1 MLQRIQRGVAGPLP
15 ANRVRQRGGLAVTI
29 IARAVAMAFANFR
42 RRGRGS
48 VAGGESAHPAA
59 RAVGDVAIDSK
70 TFSAYASGVSGKSAD
85 ASAPGANRGAT
96 ARPPAG
102 EAAPGGVARDQP
114 GPEPVQG
121 ARRFHPRR
129 FAARRRE
136 KNQTAAAAR
145 AFKTATASWE
155 RSRVLPDQRG
165 RSLR

>member
-1 MLQRIQRGVAGPLP
+1 
-15 ANRVRQRGGLAVTI
+15 
-29 IARAVAMAFANFR
+29 MAFAAFR
-42 RRGRGS
+42 RRRR
-48 VAGGESAHPAA
+48 VAVVSGQRAHPAPPA
-59 RAVGDVAIDSK
+59 DRVAAIESN
-70 TFSAYASGVSGKSAD
+70 TFSAYASGVSGNSAD

-96 ARPPAG
+96 ARPHTG
-102 EAAPGGVARDQP
+102 EAAPGGVAHDQP
-114 GPEPVQG
+114 EPEPVQG

-155 RSRVLPDQRG
+155 RSRALPDQRG

>member
-1 MLQRIQRGVAGPLP
+1 MLQRIQRGVTGTLS
-15 ANRVRQRGGLAVTI
+15 ANRHRQRGGSANKI
-29 IARAVAMAFANFR
+29 IARAVEMAFANVR
-42 RRGRGS
+42 RRGRIS
-48 VAGGESAHPAA
+48 VACGESAHPAA
-59 RAVGDVAIDSK
+59 RAVGDDAIDSK
-70 TFSAYASGVSGKSAD
+70 SFSAYASGVSGFTAD

-96 ARPPAG
+96 ARLPRG
-102 EAAPGGVARDQP
+102 EAAPGGVDRDQP
-114 GPEPVQG
+114 GPEPVQV

-155 RSRVLPDQRG
+155 RSGALPDQRG